1 MVVRSPMIADVGARI
16 RALRTARG
24 LTQAQVAQPSY
35 TKAYISMLES
45 GRTRASMKALEH
57 IAGVLGVQPSDLL
70 GGQAV
75 PDAPQYQ
82 LVRLRYLATAYN
94 ADGHPKQAFPII
106 ERAQKMAELLG
117 DRSEQIRILAVLSSA
132 DIRTSAYDEGL
143 KLLRECIAAC
153 ESGALNDPPFLF
165 RRFVDLGLAYSA
177 QRQPK
182 QALASFKRALAI
194 GEQFALRR
202 SLAGVY
208 AGMAASHHELG
219 DLELAIRFSQRSLD
233 IYEGLG
239 LLDRVACVLDNVAL
253 LYTEYGNRARARC
266 SSGRPRWR
274 WRPRTTVP
282 SPRSRRRRP
291 RSWPRPIRRP
301 PSNRRSRRSPSHARW
316 ACSRLRS
323 AISCSSA
330 SSGSRRRRRSRD
342 VRSGMPARSLR
353 SGHRTCCEWSTTAGR
368 ARPRRLVM
376 ARKRCGWLGARRMR
390 ARAREWTSA
399 RGPAPSAT
407 PVARLR

>member
-253 LYTEYGNRARARC
+253 LYTEYGNRARARGARPGGRAGGGDPERRYPRLGPGDGGRDHGQDR
-266 SSGRPRWR
+266 SGDRPRIGAAGAHL
-274 WRPRTTVP
+274 RTQGGHARG
-282 SPRSRRRRP
+282 SGPRSPAHRR
-291 RSWPRPIRRP
+291 
-301 PSNRRSRRSPSHARW
+301 A
-316 ACSRLRS
+316 
-323 AISCSSA
+323 
-330 SSGSRRRRRSRD
+330 
-342 VRSGMPARSLR
+342 PAR
-353 SGHRTCCEWSTTAGR
+353 GGAGDRATFVRGCPR
-368 ARPRRLVM
+368 AR
-376 ARKRCGWLGARRMR
+376 
-390 ARAREWTSA
+390 
-399 RGPAPSAT
+399 
-407 PVARLR
+407 

>member
-57 IAGVLGVQPSDLL
+57 IAGVLVVQPSDLL

-253 LYTEYGNRARARC
+253 LYTEYGNRARAREVLVRAAALAVETQNDGTLA
-266 SSGRPRWR
+266 SVQATAAEIMAKTDPETALESAQQALTFARKVGMLEAQVRDLLLIGELRLAEAPA
-274 WRPRTTVP
+274 
-282 SPRSRRRRP
+282 
-291 RSWPRPIRRP
+291 IA
-301 PSNRRSRRSPSHARW
+301 RRSFGDARALAEERAPHLLRMVYDRW
-316 ACSRLRS
+316 SRAAEAAGDGEEALR
-323 AISCSSA
+323 
-330 SSGSRRRRRSRD
+330 
-342 VRSGMPARSLR
+342 L
-353 SGHRTCCEWSTTAGR
+353 
-368 ARPRRLVM
+368 
-376 ARKRCGWLGARRMR
+376 ARR
-390 ARAREWTSA
+390 APDASA
-399 RGPAPSAT
+399 R
-407 PVARLR
+407 